1 MSIRH
6 IGIETAKDI
15 SNHFGTFEKLWSYL
29 LEEVAKEVERE
40 IDKGKI
46 EKVVESKLEAENE
59 DEESHVDGVLSG
71 HQNYFISIFSK
82 HFFVLI
88 SFCEQLIVK

>member
-29 LEEVAKEVERE
+29 LEEVEKEIESEIDKENIEKEVES
-40 IDKGKI
+40 
-46 EKVVESKLEAENE
+46 KVEVEAENE
-59 DEESHVDGVLSG
+59 EDNSHIDVVLTG
-71 HQNYFISIFSK
+71 DRILFLPF
-82 HFFVLI
+82 
-88 SFCEQLIVK
+88 